1 MTRTGR
7 FVKGLQPSLP
17 RAAMMAVLVASLAA
31 LGGHGA
37 AAQVIDSYLPPI
49 GGGFDSMVM
58 GRPQPLYDTSGVNL
72 GSFVIRPLL
81 RETFGYDSN
90 PQAVTGGRGSPLIE
104 DQAAVS
110 ATSNWVRN
118 SLVAN
123 LGVDQVNYS
132 ALPIQN
138 GTSWTAGL
146 AGTYDIG
153 SDKLFAS
160 YSHQS
165 LTERPGQI
173 GAVNLT
179 QPLAYIV
186 DDYRLG
192 YNFNTAGRISLSP
205 DIEYRSY
212 TYGTSAGE
220 ASILVDNRT
229 VLQEE
234 LVSRYEFSPQRY
246 AVLLLRGTE
255 IDYASLGAGT
265 PTPNSVGATVLAG
278 LDYSAA
284 GVFRYRVLVGYQL
297 RRYASRDIASLSAP
311 TIEASVIWTP
321 TRLTTVT
328 ATLRNDIQDA
338 ADQSITGF
346 TYTAGRLSVDHEL
359 RRNVLLNAF
368 GDIQHGAY
376 PSTSAALA
384 GTLLAQ
390 GASKQT
396 IYDGGLGVTVL
407 LNRNVRLSARY
418 VLGDHVSS
426 GAGPIGSYLESI
438 ALVSLE
444 FRL

>member
-1 MTRTGR
+1 MIKTGR

-17 RAAMMAVLVASLAA
+17 RTAVIGVIGAA

-49 GGGFDSMVM
+49 GGGFDSMVL
-58 GRPQPLYDTSGVNL
+58 GRPQPLYDSAGVNL

-81 RETFGYDSN
+81 RESIGYDSN
-90 PQAVTGGRGSPLIE
+90 PQAITGGRGSPLIE
-104 DQAAVS
+104 DQASVS

-123 LGVDQVNYS
+123 LSVDQVNYT

-138 GTSWTAGL
+138 ATSWSAGI
-146 AGTYDIG
+146 AGTYDVG
-153 SDKLFAS
+153 FDKLFAS
-160 YSHQS
+160 YTHQS

-179 QPLAYIV
+179 QPLAYVV

-192 YNFNTAGRISLSP
+192 YNFNTAGRVSLSP
-205 DIEYRSY
+205 DIEYRTY
-212 TYGTSAGE
+212 TYGASAGE
-220 ASILVDNRT
+220 ASILVDNRS

-265 PTPNSVGATVLAG
+265 PSPNSVGGTVLAG
-278 LDYSAA
+278 LDYTAA
-284 GVFRYRVLVGYQL
+284 GVFRYRVLVGYQV
-297 RRYASRDIASLSAP
+297 RKYTSRLISSLSAP

-338 ADQSITGF
+338 ADQSVTGF

-368 GDIQHGAY
+368 GDIQHGAF

-384 GTLLAQ
+384 DTLLAQ
-390 GASKQT
+390 GSSTQT

-407 LNRNVRLSARY
+407 LNRNVRVTARY

-426 GAGPIGSYLESI
+426 VAAPAGSYLESI
-438 ALVSLE
+438 AAVSLE